1 MPLLDFSISSV
12 LFFRFVTLS
21 LSLIIDRI
29 FFGQVSK
36 NILSYFFKAY
46 FNVIIYY
53 TKNSTF
59 FFLILWPHPQ
69 HMEIPGL
76 WTEFKPQLLPTL

>member
-1 MPLLDFSISSV
+1 MPLSHMVQNVSHQKQKQNVSHHSV

-36 NILSYFFKAY
+36 NNLFFKSYF
-46 FNVIIYY
+46 NIVIYY
-53 TKNSTF
+53 TKNSA
-59 FFLILWPHPQ
+59 
-69 HMEIPGL
+69 
-76 WTEFKPQLLPTL
+76 LLFNP